1 MKLII
6 FLNNDIHS
14 AAALRFLV
22 PHLKEHQVNIILSR
36 QVGNVAKLPA
46 ELVQMKEREKFA
58 IEENFSYPA
67 FFYDSVNSPQ
77 ALADFKNFAPDLMIS
92 IRFGQIMKSELIN
105 IPRHGVLNLHSGIL
119 PQYRGVLASF
129 WAILNGDK
137 NIGTTLH
144 YISDGTIDTG
154 EIIAVSEVVVDRRAS
169 LITNI
174 SNLYD
179 GGCELI
185 AEAVAKIAQ
194 GILPTTIDQKL
205 LGEGGYFSYPTAE
218 DLQKFRELEPNMY
231 RLTFDTVS

>member
-1 MKLII
+1 MKLIL

-22 PHLKEHQVNIILSR
+22 PHLQQHQFKIILSL
-36 QVGNVAKLPA
+36 QVGNVAKLPP

-58 IEENFSYPA
+58 IEENFPYPA
-67 FFYDSVNSPQ
+67 FFYDNVNSPQ

-105 IPRHGVLNLHSGIL
+105 IPSHGVLNLHSGIL

-137 NIGTTLH
+137 KIGTTLH
-144 YISDGTIDTG
+144 YINDGTIDTG
-154 EIIAVSEVVVDRRAS
+154 EIIAMSEVAVDRCAS

-174 SNLYD
+174 NNLYAE
-179 GGCELI
+179 GCELI
-185 AEAVAKIAQ
+185 AEVVAKIAQ

-218 DLQKFRELEPNMY
+218 DLQKFRVLEPKIY
-231 RLTFDTVS
+231 ELTFSS